1 MKKKVSSTTWSHHEN
16 MVINLRDWVGREIL
30 ALQRDLV
37 KEAPHLEDEPHVAE
51 KISKLGDHRKILFEA
66 MIDLVEIAE
75 RESKKVVKGPS
86 SIKLVETDEFDSVDA

>member
-30 ALQRDLV
+30 ALLRDLV

-51 KISKLGDHRKILFEA
+51 KISKLEDHRKILFEA

-75 RESKKVVKGPS
+75 RESKKVIKGTS
-86 SIKLVETDEFDSVDA
+86 SIKLVETGEFDSADA